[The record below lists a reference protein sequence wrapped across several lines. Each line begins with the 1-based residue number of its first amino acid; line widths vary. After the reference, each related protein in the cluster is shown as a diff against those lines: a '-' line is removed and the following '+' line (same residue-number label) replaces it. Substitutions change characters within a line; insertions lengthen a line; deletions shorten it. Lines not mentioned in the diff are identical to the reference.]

1 MDEALLYVKFEQI
14 HTILTLISTVQ
25 ARTKTDGARTKVA
38 QEIYKELQ
46 NARQEALQR
55 KKAEQRK
62 KIEEAEA
69 KLSAEALRKKEAKE
83 RARQMKKAMPK
94 MKMTRAG

>member
-1 MDEALLYVKFEQI
+1 MSSILLIV
-14 HTILTLISTVQ
+14 HQ
-25 ARTKTDGARTKVA
+25 ARSKTEATRSKLA

-69 KLSAEALRKKEAKE
+69 KLTAEALRKRETKE
-83 RARQMKKAMPK
+83 RARQMKKAAPK
-94 MKMTRAG
+94 LKMTRAH